1 VHDLLHSRKG
11 IALPEK
17 HGLYLAVTR
26 HKARLVAELTRAR
39 LRRGCTTI
47 DALRSE
53 VESYSDDPQSS
64 AYRHPRWIRVNTLR
78 SSLQEQLE
86 GTFANYRQTR
96 NIADLT
102 KPTIMENVVY
112 IDEHIPNLL
121 AIPARCDL
129 SKSPPYREGKL
140 IYQDKASCFPAY
152 LLDPLAAAGDIIDAC
167 SAPGNKT
174 THLAAIT
181 SSSNLDGIDKIN
193 IFACEKDPIRSITL
207 SKMVNLACADK
218 LVSIKPRQDFLRLD
232 PHAKEY
238 ADVTCLLLDPSC
250 SGSGI
255 VGRDE
260 TTVSIHLPGAA
271 NAEFSGPRGKKR
283 KRHTKEPA
291 VAVRPALPLQNEVDE
306 ENFVEN
312 VGEGEKL
319 QARLSAL
326 SDFQLRLLKHA
337 MEFPAAKRITYST
350 CSIHDEENE
359 HVVVQALVSDVAL
372 NRAWRI
378 MRRNEQVEGLSK
390 WHIRGSTPAVKKASQ
405 SSTSGEMKD
414 TCEDIAEGC
423 IRCSKDS
430 EDGTM
435 GFFVAGFVRDLSS
448 NDEDANGIND
458 GHDDIGEDEEEWNGF
473 SEDDQP

>member
-1 VHDLLHSRKG
+1 VHDLLLSRKG

-17 HGLYLAVTR
+17 HGLYLAITR
-26 HKARLVAELTRAR
+26 HKSRLVAELTRAR

-53 VESYSDDPQSS
+53 VESRSDDPQSS
-64 AYRHPRWIRVNTLR
+64 TYRHPRWIRVNTLR

-96 NIADLT
+96 NITDLT

-112 IDEHIPNLL
+112 MDEHIPSLL

-129 SKSPPYREGKL
+129 SKSPPYREGKI

-152 LLDPLAAAGDIIDAC
+152 LLDPSAAAGDIIDAC

-181 SSSNLDGIDKIN
+181 SSSNLNEVTKRN
-193 IFACEKDPIRSITL
+193 IFACEKDPIRSTTL
-207 SKMVNLACADK
+207 SKMVNLAGADEI
-218 LVSIKPRQDFLRLD
+218 VSVRAPQDFLRLD
-232 PHAKEY
+232 PHAKGFGG
-238 ADVTCLLLDPSC
+238 VSCLLLDPSC
-250 SGSGI
+250 TGSGI

-260 TTVSIHLPGAA
+260 TTSTIHLPGAVDG
-271 NAEFSGPRGKKR
+271 EFSRPRGKKR
-283 KRHTKEPA
+283 KRYSQEPA
-291 VAVRPALPLQNEVDE
+291 VAVQPARSLQDE
-306 ENFVEN
+306 DDENIAES

-359 HVVVQALVSDVAL
+359 HVVVQALMSEVAL
-372 NRAWRI
+372 NRGWRI
-378 MRRNEQVEGLSK
+378 MRRDEQVQGLRK
-390 WHIRGSTPAVKKASQ
+390 WHIRGSIPAVKKASQ
-405 SSTSGEMKD
+405 SSTSGEVQD

-423 IRCSKDS
+423 IRCVKDS

-435 GFFVAGFVRDLSS
+435 GFFVAGFVRDLNSHH
-448 NDEDANGIND
+448 EDANGLND
-458 GHDDIGEDEEEWNGF
+458 GHDNIGEDEEEWNGF
-473 SEDDQP
+473 SEDEQP